1 MKQWMSKLFTFNSND
16 QRFAVDINPE
26 GVDVFVEKSIFS
38 AIAAG
43 KASDFITAQYVA
55 LKMLEEQGN
64 AEPMPGGFI
73 LPTKT
78 VVSLEDDLVELLGL
92 PERWQG
98 EILAD
103 IKGATYRDSFKTT
116 LLVTSPSGNSTAA
129 YEIKGPCIQF
139 GSLAYTLDHKSHL
152 VFDAVEKYKQ
162 SVKCEYDNLAFVHS
176 LQMAK
181 AAGAN
186 LTLQQFESLK
196 IHVPDKITI
205 DAELDAAGNLILTP
219 NAGQQASHDEM
230 QRVMGQIMAEAGC
243 TIKVGKEI
251 ILFDNK
257 RAEAVKEVLT
267 NRVIARSQVQQF
279 LKTPTAFLDAT
290 LVDLDVGFA
299 LRVKGAIRFKHA
311 YFGET
316 DESGINWFGAS
327 GNSASIQPFSAVA
340 KLVQTKEDLLQLQQQ
355 VSDAKATGATELT
368 FQGKL
373 FEISN
378 QEEITKTLDKIKQ
391 RLEAPTD
398 SAETEPDGT
407 DETTT
412 EGEVHNEVIVV
423 DIALNDESLDLP
435 SKAVQQSIEQ
445 SLYRAQLDWSNYKR
459 TAFDHQELGVRW
471 ILGLEEI
478 AREKDLINGALLADD
493 MGLGKTFM
501 SLAAVDQYYKLC
513 DEQSK
518 TAKPT
523 LVVAPL
529 SLIENWRDEVNETF
543 SISPFRDVVILQSEG
558 ELSRFRDG
566 GIETKASNID
576 DDTFEPKT
584 SLLFGDDAGVNRL
597 DMPKRLV
604 ITTYQTL
611 RDYQFS
617 MSKIDWGI
625 VVFDEAQNI
634 KNPNALQTRAAKG
647 LKAQFKLL
655 ATGTPV
661 ENSLADFWCLMDTCC
676 PGFLDSY
683 QVFRQTYITP
693 ILQAAGDEVDN
704 VRASL
709 GRALREKVG
718 HLMLRRIKEDNL
730 KDLPQKRIFVGLD
743 GQDWVYHPPL
753 HSVMQGHQLK
763 VYEGTIEAQVENENS
778 HVLTTL
784 QRLRDS
790 SLHPRLVDSGQLV
803 APSNRRELTQ
813 VFEESAKLASVIS
826 ILNEIKAR
834 KEKCIIFAVNKRL
847 QRFLG
852 VALGQYFDLGPLH
865 IINGDA
871 KAVENRG
878 AGLSRKAM
886 IRDFESKNGFNIII
900 MSPVA
905 AGVGLTVVGANNVIH
920 FERHWNPAKEAQAT
934 DRVYRIGQKKD
945 VNIYVP
951 VLHHPRFESF
961 DVNLHKLLSRKTLL
975 KDAVVKPQEVLP
987 NPDGADSKGITPNSI
1002 IGFDEIDKISW
1013 MHFEALCLE
1022 LLAREYEAQSAY
1034 LTNDGPDYGAD
1045 GILLFANNAVIIQ
1058 AKHKKGA
1065 YSGYSAVQEIDQAAR
1080 MYQSWL
1086 KRPISKRIFITNA
1099 SKLAAKTREVA
1110 QTLNVEVIDGAQL
1123 QALCEKHSITYGQV
1137 LSRIN
1142 KQRYVIDSKVAEVMM
1157 DKFAK

>member
-1 MKQWMSKLFTFNSND
+1 MKQWMSKLFTFNKTD
-16 QRFAVDINPE
+16 QRFAVDITPE
-26 GVDVFVEKSIFS
+26 GADIFVEKSVFS

-43 KASDFITAQYVA
+43 KATDFITAQYVA
-55 LKMLEEQGN
+55 LKMLEEQGS
-64 AEPMPGGFI
+64 AEPIPGGFI

-78 VVSLEDDLVELLGL
+78 VVSLEDDLIELLGL
-92 PERWQG
+92 PERWHG
-98 EILAD
+98 EIRAD
-103 IKGATYRDSFKTT
+103 IKGTSYNDSFKTT
-116 LLVTSPSGNSTAA
+116 LLVTSPSGSSTAA
-129 YEIKGPCIQF
+129 YQIKGPCIQF
-139 GSLAYTLDHKSHL
+139 GSVTYTLDHKSHL
-152 VFDAVEKYKQ
+152 VFDAVEQYQK
-162 SVKCEYDNLAFVHS
+162 SVKSEYDNLAFVHS

-181 AAGAN
+181 AAGAK

-205 DAELDAAGNLILTP
+205 EAELDAAGNLILTP
-219 NAGQQASHDEM
+219 NTGQQASHEEM

-299 LRVKGAIRFKHA
+299 LRVKGATRFKHA

-327 GNSASIQPFSAVA
+327 GSSASIQPFSAIA
-340 KLVQTKEDLLQLQQQ
+340 KLIQTKEDLLQLQQQ
-355 VSDAKATGATELT
+355 VSDAKATGATELA
-368 FQGKL
+368 FQNKL

-378 QEEITKTLDKIKQ
+378 QDEITKTLEKIKQ

-398 SAETEPDGT
+398 SSETEPDDTG
-407 DETTT
+407 EPTT
-412 EGEVHNEVIVV
+412 EPEVPNEVIVV

-459 TAFDHQELGVRW
+459 TPFEHQELGVRW
-471 ILGLEEI
+471 ILGLEEL
-478 AREKDLINGALLADD
+478 ARKEDLINGALLADD

-513 DEQSK
+513 DEQSV

-543 SISPFRDVVILQSEG
+543 STSPFRDVVILQSEG

-584 SLLFGDDAGVNRL
+584 SLLFGDEAGVNRL

-661 ENSLADFWCLMDTCC
+661 ENSLADFWCLMDTAC

-718 HLMLRRIKEDNL
+718 HLMLRRVKEDNL

-803 APSNRRELTQ
+803 APPNRRELMH

-852 VALGQYFDLGPLH
+852 VALGQFYDLGPLH

-886 IRDFESKNGFNIII
+886 IKDFEAKSGLNIII

-975 KDAVVKPQEVLP
+975 KDAVVTPQEVLP
-987 NPDGADSKGITPNSI
+987 NPVGADSKGITPNSI
-1002 IGFDEIDKISW
+1002 IGFDEVDKISW

-1022 LLAREYEAQSAY
+1022 LLAKEYEAQSAY

-1086 KRPISKRIFITNA
+1086 ERPISKRIFITNA

-1110 QTLNVEVIDGAQL
+1110 QTLNVDVIDGAQL

-1142 KQRYVIDSKVAEVMM
+1142 KQRYVIDSKVAEAFL
-1157 DKFAK
+1157 DKYAK